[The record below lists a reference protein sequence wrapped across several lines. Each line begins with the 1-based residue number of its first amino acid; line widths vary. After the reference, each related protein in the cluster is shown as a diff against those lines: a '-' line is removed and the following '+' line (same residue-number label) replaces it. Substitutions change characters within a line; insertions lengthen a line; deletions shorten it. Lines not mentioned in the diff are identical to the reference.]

1 MADLIN
7 DLASKANIDP
17 QLAQKGLGTVLSVF
31 KDKLPQGVFSQIQAA
46 VPGADGIMQAAGAA
60 KEEASGG
67 IVGAVAGMAGKL
79 FAGGVGE
86 MVSKLTAAGF
96 STEQVERFLPA
107 MLEFLKNKLP
117 ADALTQITNLIPTV
131 EKAAT

>member
-1 MADLIN
+1 
-7 DLASKANIDP
+7 
-17 QLAQKGLGTVLSVF
+17 
-31 KDKLPQGVFSQIQAA
+31 
-46 VPGADGIMQAAGAA
+46 
-60 KEEASGG
+60 
-67 IVGAVAGMAGKL
+67 MAGKL